1 MTRSARLH
9 KDLFL
14 MMKTRGDNDAPALV
28 HFEVVLSESVETA
41 EIYIWKQCF
50 VAISFSNY
58 GSDVCIIFL
67 RFH

>member
-1 MTRSARLH
+1 
-9 KDLFL
+9 